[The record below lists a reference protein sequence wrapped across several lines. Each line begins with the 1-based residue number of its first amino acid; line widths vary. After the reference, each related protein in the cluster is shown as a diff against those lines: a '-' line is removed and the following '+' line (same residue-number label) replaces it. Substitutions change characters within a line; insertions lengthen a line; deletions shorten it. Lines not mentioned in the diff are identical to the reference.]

1 MIKTRDEILSHIRAD
16 KNLSATFNGWK
27 EEHQNEFLDFCSGV
41 KGVSSFMIRFLKKF
55 SIPSMHLTV

>member
-1 MIKTRDEILSHIRAD
+1 MIKTREEILSYIHAD

-41 KGVSSFMIRFLKKF
+41 KGVKLLYDSTSILKATY
-55 SIPSMHLTV
+55 MLRQ

>member
-1 MIKTRDEILSHIRAD
+1 MIKTHDEILSYIRAD

-41 KGVSSFMIRFLKKF
+41 KGVKLLCDSTSTPK
-55 SIPSMHLTV
+55 TT